1 MLSVLGELRVR
12 YGRQRLVL
20 LRRWESERF
29 SVRHVR
35 FDQNDY
41 GQRHR
46 SLVVRRAAEVPRG
59 VGRVI
64 RRRRDCRLL
73 SRHLA
78 REATANDE

>member
-1 MLSVLGELRVR
+1 VLSVLGELRVR

-41 GQRHR
+41 GHRHR
-46 SLVVRRAAEVPRG
+46 SLVFRRAAELPRG
-59 VGRVI
+59 FWRFI